1 MCVLAYGTNN
11 EYLYSDLNSNKE
23 YKYRAFITYAH
34 KDEDKAQWLRKKLED
49 FKVPKHLVGENS
61 PYGPIPARLYP
72 IFRDRDELA
81 GAAQLGPLIEQA
93 LEDSSH
99 LIILCSPHAVQSR
112 WVNEEIRMFKAMGK
126 QNRVLCLILS
136 GEPMAED
143 VKGDSE
149 NECIPLAARRQVSE
163 DGQITDHKHE
173 PAAADLRQNADGE
186 KNSLLKLVAGLI
198 GVGLDDLKQR
208 DLLARQKRLAQ
219 IATVSTF
226 LAISAISLAVYAMFQ
241 QQQAKIARA
250 NAEIKSQLA
259 EVELAKTQTI
269 TTFVQN
275 LFISLDP
282 QNTAGMD
289 TQLLKTML
297 DQGSRRANELE
308 GKPEIEAQIRLC
320 LGQTYRSIR
329 SYEKAELELER
340 VLTLFHR
347 PDQLNLPTR
356 LQAMNEIAMV
366 HEALGNYVEAEPMLE
381 ELLQRRTESLGADHN
396 DVIDAQIDL
405 AIVYRR
411 IGKLDQAENRCTE
424 LLSLL
429 NDQNR
434 TQDDPVLLR
443 CMTELS
449 KIYLASDK
457 TQQAESLARNTYERT
472 RLNFGAKNPKSLK
485 RGQVLVECLRQLGRL
500 DDAQSLSSRIVSSL
514 QLALGA
520 SHPDTLGAMDSLAN
534 IAAARDDLNLALEQ
548 YMEILKLK
556 EHALGSMHPE
566 TLLTLNATAG
576 IYRRLDMLEE
586 AKRAQYMVY
595 SRLQEKYGHEHPE
608 TLRSM
613 NELAD
618 LLLELGEDESAFS
631 ISEQALEIER
641 AIMGEEDPM
650 TLNTLF
656 RIGKLHFIAG
666 RTDEAMVILGETL
679 SKQEKL
685 LGFDNA
691 EVTLT
696 RDLLN
701 RILGERATAIKV
713 TEDFYPSPDESS
725 LEAPLPDFL
734 TPRDQN
740 TSTLT
745 PPTETNAK
753 STEQTERS
761 SPPENSIIP
770 LPKTGDELSPSVEK
784 TIEIPPKPVEGKGFF
799 NSLKKTLGLE
809 KESEN
814 GSGE

>member
-1 MCVLAYGTNN
+1 MSST
-11 EYLYSDLNSNKE
+11 

-34 KDEDKAQWLRKKLED
+34 KDEEKARWLRKKLED
-49 FKVPKHLVGENS
+49 FKVPKHLIGQNS
-61 PYGPIPARLYP
+61 DFGPIPSRLYP

-93 LEDSSH
+93 LDDSSH

-126 QNRVLCLILS
+126 EDRVLCLVLS
-136 GEPMAED
+136 GEPMVED
-143 VKGDSE
+143 SEGDSQK
-149 NECIPLAARRQVSE
+149 ECIPLAARRQVDSNGEISE
-163 DGQITDHKHE
+163 QKHE
-173 PAAADLRQNADGE
+173 PAAADLRDSADGE

-198 GVGLDDLKQR
+198 GVGLDELKQR
-208 DLLARQKRLAQ
+208 DLLARQKRLVRITA
-219 IATVSTF
+219 VSAF

-241 QQQAKIARA
+241 QQQAKISRA
-250 NAEIKSQLA
+250 NAEIERQLA

-289 TQLLKTML
+289 TELLKTML
-297 DQGSRRANELE
+297 DQGSSRANELAE
-308 GKPEIEAQIRLC
+308 KPEIEAKIRLC

-329 SYEKAELELER
+329 SYEKAQIELER
-340 VLTLFHR
+340 VLTLYHR
-347 PDQLNLPTR
+347 PDDLNLTTR

-366 HEALGNYVEAEPMLE
+366 HDALGNYVEAEPMLE
-381 ELLQRRTESLGADHN
+381 ELLVRRTHSLGVDHN

-411 IGKLDQAENRCTE
+411 IGKFEQAENRCTTS
-424 LLSLL
+424 LSQL

-434 TQDDPVLLR
+434 SQDDPMLLR

-449 KIYLASDK
+449 KIYLDSDK
-457 TQQAESLARNTYERT
+457 VLQAESLARNTYERS
-472 RLNFGAKNPKSLK
+472 RLSFGANHPKSLR
-485 RGQVLVECLRQLGRL
+485 RGQVLVECLRKLGRL
-500 DDAQSLSSRIVSSL
+500 DDAQNLSNRIVSNL
-514 QLALGA
+514 QFVLGQ

-534 IAAARDDLNLALEQ
+534 IAAARNDLNLALEQ
-548 YMEILKLK
+548 YLEILKLK
-556 EHALGSMHPE
+556 EQALGSMHPE
-566 TLLTLNATAG
+566 TLNTLNATAE

-586 AKRAQYMVY
+586 AKKAQYMVY
-595 SRLQEKYGHEHPE
+595 QRLQEKYGHEHPE

-618 LLLELGEDESAFS
+618 LHLELGEEDNAFS
-631 ISEQALEIER
+631 ISERALEIER
-641 AIMGEEDPM
+641 SIMGEEDPM

-656 RIGKLHFIAG
+656 RIGKLHYLAQ

-713 TEDFYPSPDESS
+713 TSDNYHTDEFDELGPPLPEFLRPKDQINSPTIS
-725 LEAPLPDFL
+725 LEENASSISPESDQKEITPD
-734 TPRDQN
+734 DDDKIN
-740 TSTLT
+740 K
-745 PPTETNAK
+745 EG
-753 STEQTERS
+753 
-761 SPPENSIIP
+761 NS
-770 LPKTGDELSPSVEK
+770 
-784 TIEIPPKPVEGKGFF
+784 GFF
-799 NSLKKTLGLE
+799 QSIKKTLKIGLDPE
-809 KESEN
+809 DTSPN
-814 GSGE
+814 

>member
-1 MCVLAYGTNN
+1 M
-11 EYLYSDLNSNKE
+11 NSSF
-23 YKYRAFITYAH
+23 KYRAFLTYAH
-34 KDEDKAQWLRKKLED
+34 KDEEKARWLRKKLEN
-49 FKVPKHLVGENS
+49 FRVPKHLIGQNS
-61 PYGPIPARLYP
+61 PFGPIPSRLYP

-93 LEDSSH
+93 LGESSH
-99 LIILCSPHAVQSR
+99 LIILCSTHAVQSR

-136 GEPMAED
+136 GDPMVED
-143 VKGDSE
+143 SKGDSL
-149 NECIPLAARRQVSE
+149 NECIPLAARREVNQE
-163 DGQITDHKHE
+163 GEITNQIHE
-173 PAAADLRQNADGE
+173 PAAADLRESADGE

-198 GVGLDDLKQR
+198 GVGLDELKQR
-208 DLLARQKRLAQ
+208 DLLARQKRLAR
-219 IATVSTF
+219 IAFFSAF

-250 NAEIKSQLA
+250 NAEIERQQT

-269 TTFVQN
+269 TAFVQN

-297 DQGSRRANELE
+297 DQGSRRANELA

-329 SYEKAELELER
+329 SYEKAEIELER
-340 VLTLFHR
+340 VLTLYHR
-347 PDQLNLPTR
+347 PDHLNLTTR

-381 ELLQRRTESLGADHN
+381 ELLMRRTQSLGSDHN
-396 DVIDAQIDL
+396 DVIDTQINL

-411 IGKLDQAENRCTE
+411 IGKLEQAENRCTQS
-424 LLSLL
+424 LSLL

-434 TQDDPVLLR
+434 SQDDPMLLR

-457 TQQAESLARNTYERT
+457 ILQAESLARNTYEKS
-472 RLNFGAKNPKSLK
+472 RLRFGAKNPKSLR
-485 RGQVLVECLRQLGRL
+485 RGQVLVECLGKLGRL
-500 DDAQSLSSRIVSSL
+500 DDAQTLSISIVSSL
-514 QLALGA
+514 QLALGQ

-534 IAAARDDLNLALEQ
+534 IAAARSDFNLALEQ
-548 YMEILKLK
+548 YLEILERK
-556 EHALGSMHPE
+556 EQALGSMHPE
-566 TLLTLNATAG
+566 TLNTLNATAV
-576 IYRRLDMLEE
+576 IYRKLDMLEE
-586 AKRAQYMVY
+586 AKKAQYMVY
-595 SRLQEKYGHEHPE
+595 QRLQEKYGHEHPE

-618 LLLELGEDESAFS
+618 LHIELGEDESAFS
-631 ISEQALEIER
+631 ISERALEIER
-641 AIMGEEDPM
+641 AIMGEQDPM

-656 RIGKLHFIAG
+656 RIGKLHYLAE

-713 TEDFYPSPDESS
+713 TEDLYPSTGETEF
-725 LEAPLPDFL
+725 EAPLPYFL
-734 TPRDQN
+734 RPKDQI
-740 TSTLT
+740 TSTSSTFLEENSSGVEK
-745 PPTETNAK
+745 PTEK
-753 STEQTERS
+753 HTEAET
-761 SPPENSIIP
+761 
-770 LPKTGDELSPSVEK
+770 K
-784 TIEIPPKPVEGKGFF
+784 EGGFF
-799 NSLKKTLGLE
+799 KSLKKTLSLGTDSDNKPAE
-809 KESEN
+809 
-814 GSGE
+814 